1 MTTSGSGP
9 VRRIGKSGR
18 SITGTLPPCRG
29 IPALAYES
37 ALERDF
43 YRTLLFDLGVTHIQ
57 VQPVRLRYQHP
68 NGRWLPYVPDAL
80 VIYGDGRPPG
90 LFEVKYV
97 KEVQEKRQ
105 LLRGKFRVARAHMRG
120 QGGTF
125 TLVTERSIRASTAML
140 KNMDMLFPF
149 LTRTV
154 AQQDCADLLSALE
167 RAGQCTPQRLLE
179 GFAAGRKG
187 ILLPALWHL
196 VATKVISVDLNLPLT
211 MDSPVW
217 LEGSA

>member
-18 SITGTLPPCRG
+18 SITGTLPPYRG

-37 ALERDF
+37 SLERDF
-43 YRTLLFDLGVTHIQ
+43 YRTLLFDLGVTDIQ

-68 NGRWLPYVPDAL
+68 NGRWLPYVPDVL

-97 KEVQEKRQ
+97 EEVLEKRL
-105 LLRGKFRVARAHMRG
+105 LLRVKFRVARAYMRA
-120 QGGTF
+120 QSGTF
-125 TLVTERSIRASTAML
+125 ALVTERSIRASAAML

-154 AQQDCADLLSALE
+154 TQQDCDDLVSALE
-167 RAGQCTPQRLLE
+167 RAGECTPQRLLE

-187 ILLPALWHL
+187 TLIPVLWHL
-196 VATKVISVDLNLPLT
+196 IATKVISTDLNLPLT
-211 MDSPVW
+211 MQSPVW
-217 LEGSA
+217 LEGGA